1 MISRRDAKAAKTDQT
16 SHTDEHSHW
25 AAPQGPLFRGAV
37 REKA

>member
-1 MISRRDAKAAKTDQT
+1 MISRKAAKVAKMDQPAY
-16 SHTDEHSHW
+16 DERSHW